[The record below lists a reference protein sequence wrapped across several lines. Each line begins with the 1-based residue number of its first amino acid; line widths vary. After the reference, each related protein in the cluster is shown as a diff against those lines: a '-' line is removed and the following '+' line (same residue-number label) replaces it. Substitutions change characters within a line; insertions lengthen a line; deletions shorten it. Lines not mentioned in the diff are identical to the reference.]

1 MLNRKRI
8 FAVLTAASLTAL
20 AVPAMAKT
28 DIDVFLNFGPPALR
42 YESVPAPRVGFV
54 WTPGYWDWRGNA
66 WIWIA
71 GHYVRERP
79 GYYWHAPQWVQGSRG
94 WYSQPGRWD
103 RQQPVYYSHGH
114 GYESR
119 YRHHDYRDYRD
130 NDRDG
135 IPNYRDATPNGRYY
149 NHGRYGGRYD
159 SDRDGIPNYRDRLPH
174 DRDNDGRPDRW
185 DRRPYDPR
193 R

>member
-1 MLNRKRI
+1 MLNKKRI
-8 FAVLTAASLTAL
+8 LGLLTAVSLTAIAAP
-20 AVPAMAKT
+20 AVAKT
-28 DIDVFLNFGPPALR
+28 DIDVFLNFGPPAVR

-71 GHYVRERP
+71 GNYVRERP

-103 RQQPVYYSHGH
+103 RHQPVHYGH
-114 GYESR
+114 DSR
-119 YRHHDYRDYRD
+119 YRGHYRD

-135 IPNYRDATPNGRYY
+135 IPNYRDATPNGRHY
-149 NHGRYGGRYD
+149 NNGRYSYRHEGRYD
-159 SDRDGIPNYRDRLPH
+159 SDRDGIPNYRDRLPY
-174 DRDNDGRPDRW
+174 DRDNDGRPDRY
-185 DRRPYDPR
+185 DRRPNDPR

>member
-1 MLNRKRI
+1 MLNKKLI
-8 FAVLTAASLTAL
+8 VGLLTAASLTAI
-20 AVPAMAKT
+20 AAPAEAKT
-28 DIDVFLNFGPPALR
+28 DIDVFLNFGPPAVR
-42 YESVPAPRVGFV
+42 YESVPGPRVGFV
-54 WTPGYWDWRGNA
+54 WTPGYWDWRGSA

-71 GHYVRERP
+71 GNYVRERP
-79 GYYWHAPQWVQGSRG
+79 GYYWHEPQWVHGPRG

-119 YRHHDYRDYRD
+119 YRHHDYRD

-135 IPNYRDATPNGRYY
+135 IPNYRDRTPNGRYY
-149 NHGRYGGRYD
+149 NNGRYRD
-159 SDRDGIPNYRDRLPH
+159 SDHDGIPNHHDYRPY
-174 DRDNDGRPDRW
+174 DRDNDGRPDRY
-185 DRRPYDPR
+185 DRRPNDPR